1 MPKHAPSQK
10 TGLILVRAR
19 SSPITVVITV
29 IALTMMMALTMGFA
43 TRAQAL
49 EFSDI
54 AQEGQLRFLAVHP
67 DPSAYRYEPRV

>member
-1 MPKHAPSQK
+1 MPKHASSQK
-10 TGLILVRAR
+10 SGLILVRAR
-19 SSPITVVITV
+19 SSPVTVVVTIV
-29 IALTMMMALTMGFA
+29 ALTIMMALTMGLA

-67 DPSAYRYEPRV
+67 DPSAYR